1 MDERAALLKKLE
13 HAATDIVYA
22 FQGLGVA
29 ALFVEKDGDTTRV
42 VAPLGEEAQTAELLY
57 QAADK
62 IAEHARPHDIR
73 LDYK

>member
-22 FQGLGVA
+22 FQGLGTA
-29 ALFVEKDGDTTRV
+29 ALFVEKDGDRLRV
-42 VAPLGEEAQTAELLY
+42 VAPIGEEAATAELLF
-57 QAADK
+57 QAAEKMADQ
-62 IAEHARPHDIR
+62 ARPHDIR